1 MIRVKDFRT
10 RKLDGEQNELNPVR
24 KERIKIKD
32 FNRPEY
38 IFRNKINLEKS
49 RKIF

>member
-1 MIRVKDFRT
+1 MIRVKDSRT

-32 FNRPEY
+32 FNHPEY
-38 IFRNKINLEKS
+38 IFRIKINLEKS